1 VAVPLLAAEAL
12 GVWQLLADVRARHP
26 EARWLEPAK
35 LHLTLVF
42 LGATDPGEIDR
53 LGAAVADV
61 ADRWRAFEAATG
73 EAGGYLG
80 TRRGGVAWL
89 TLRQGRAQLSRLS
102 RELDAA
108 MAAGAYARHRP
119 RPHLT
124 LARRVD
130 AKLLAELQATPPPE
144 IRFPVDR
151 VQLMRSHTGPGG
163 SRYDELA
170 TFLLTG

>member
-1 VAVPLLAAEAL
+1 M
-12 GVWQLLADVRARHP
+12 
-26 EARWLEPAK
+26 
-35 LHLTLVF
+35 HLTLVF
-42 LGATDPGEIDR
+42 LGATPSGEVER
-53 LGAAVADV
+53 LGMAVGDV
-61 ADRWRAFEAATG
+61 AGRWPPLVAGTG

-89 TLRQGRAQLSRLS
+89 TVRGGRIQLSRLS

-108 MAAGAYARHRP
+108 MAAGTYTRHGP

-130 AKLLAELQATPPPE
+130 AKLLAELQATPHPE

>member
-1 VAVPLLAAEAL
+1 MAVPLPTAEGRRL
-12 GVWQLLADVRARHP
+12 WQSLADVRARHP

-53 LGAAVADV
+53 LTAAVAHV
-61 ADRWRAFEAATG
+61 TGRWRTLEAGTG

-89 TLRQGRAQLSRLS
+89 TVREGRVQLSRLS

-108 MAAGAYARHRP
+108 MAACTYARHGP

-151 VQLMRSHTGPGG
+151 VKLMRSHTGPGG
-163 SRYDELA
+163 SRYEELA
-170 TFLLTG
+170 TFLLSG